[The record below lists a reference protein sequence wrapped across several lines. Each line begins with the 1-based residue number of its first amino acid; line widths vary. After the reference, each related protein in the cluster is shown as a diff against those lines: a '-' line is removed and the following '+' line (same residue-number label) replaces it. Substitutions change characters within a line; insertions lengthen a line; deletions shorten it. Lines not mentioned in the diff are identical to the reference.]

1 MDAFSTLIYITW
13 IQYTYNIFASETY
26 LYIQPM
32 GKNNRVLPT
41 CLYINNIT
49 WQSDVS
55 RPRVNYLLKTHIQL
69 SVFIFL
75 FCVGHN
81 GSDCFQNY
89 IWTGYDCYMRTLQPI
104 SFPSLIK
111 YIILLGALSQIINE
125 GRFNLTFVLLTSHY
139 YSKLTF

>member
-1 MDAFSTLIYITW
+1 
-13 IQYTYNIFASETY
+13 
-26 LYIQPM
+26 M

-89 IWTGYDCYMRTLQPI
+89 IWTGYDCYMRTLKPI

-111 YIILLGALSQIINE
+111 YITLLGELSQVINE
-125 GRFNLTFVLLTSHY
+125 EALT
-139 YSKLTF
+139 